1 MIINDITT
9 SSQRKLENFRIFKAI
24 WIFFFL
30 FLDIFYYRSNMYITL
45 RIIENS
51 RHAIFILKPIGHFIY
66 LFIYFAPYVVRHLRT
81 TIIRGDRTRRW
92 QWSVYVTKRKKKKKE
107 EEEEEEGEGG
117 GERGRRGGVEEEET
131 REERRFTNGQQLA
144 VYSFGHGFLDTGLDR
159 CYQPI
164 YQNRSVLLYSSF
176 FFLPPPSRRW
186 DRSCSPFPFRFP
198 SVAAPCYV
206 LYSPWTGHST
216 CWITYRQNL
225 FFTLRPNLFS
235 FNEWTS
241 FFVII

>member
-9 SSQRKLENFRIFKAI
+9 SSQGKLENFRIFKAI

-30 FLDIFYYRSNMYITL
+30 FLDIFYYRSNMY
-45 RIIENS
+45 NVKNNWKF
-51 RHAIFILKPIGHFIY
+51 FILKPIGHFIY

-198 SVAAPCYV
+198 SVAAPAAY
-206 LYSPWTGHST
+206 YTP
-216 CWITYRQNL
+216 REPA
-225 FFTLRPNLFS
+225 TLHAGSRIGKIYFS
-235 FNEWTS
+235 LCARIYLALTS
-241 FFVII
+241 GRVSL

>member
-1 MIINDITT
+1 
-9 SSQRKLENFRIFKAI
+9 
-24 WIFFFL
+24 
-30 FLDIFYYRSNMYITL
+30 MYITL

-66 LFIYFAPYVVRHLRT
+66 LFIYFFAPYVVRHLRT

-107 EEEEEEGEGG
+107 EEEEEAGEGG

-176 FFLPPPSRRW
+176 FFLPPPSRR
-186 DRSCSPFPFRFP
+186 
-198 SVAAPCYV
+198 
-206 LYSPWTGHST
+206 
-216 CWITYRQNL
+216 
-225 FFTLRPNLFS
+225 
-235 FNEWTS
+235 
-241 FFVII
+241 